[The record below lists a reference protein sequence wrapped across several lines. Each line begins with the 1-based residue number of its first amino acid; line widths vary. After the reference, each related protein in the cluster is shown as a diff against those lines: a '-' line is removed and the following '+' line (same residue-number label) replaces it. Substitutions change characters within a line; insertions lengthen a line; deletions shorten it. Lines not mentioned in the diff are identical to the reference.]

1 MFLKVKLDERKKFCL
16 LTYIDSSLECFED
29 GQTGDLLSYSFFSG
43 QMSNETFKYT
53 KEHRAQIIS
62 IKITCVS
69 TAEIKEHVK
78 ILP

>member
-1 MFLKVKLDERKKFCL
+1 MAR
-16 LTYIDSSLECFED
+16 LETFY
-29 GQTGDLLSYSFFSG
+29 LIPFFSG

-53 KEHRAQIIS
+53 KEHRAQRIS